1 LVTEAIEAMRGLKI
15 AVVGK
20 GGVGKT
26 TIAGT
31 LACLLSRRGFK
42 VLAVDADPNA
52 NLAYTLGLK
61 AEEADKIIPISEN
74 WSLIEEKT
82 GVSPE
87 SYGGVFRLSFTVD
100 DIIARYAV
108 KTPCGVNLLV
118 MGVVRSAAQGCMCPA
133 NALIRSLLRHI
144 LVRMNEVVV
153 ADMEAGTEHL
163 GRGTAKHV
171 DYMLVI
177 VEPTLKS
184 LKTAQHIRELALDL
198 GVKTILLVGNKVMD
212 KRDEVVIRGFA
223 EKNGFQLIGMVPYDP
238 EVKEAELTGTPIIF
252 KSPSSRAVCAIEEV
266 CNHLIG
272 SEKA

>member
-1 LVTEAIEAMRGLKI
+1 MQGLKI

-31 LACLLSRRGFK
+31 LACILSRRGFK

-61 AEEADKIIPISEN
+61 AEEADKITPISEN

-82 GVSPE
+82 GVPPE

-100 DIIARYAV
+100 DIIDRYAV
-108 KTPCGVNLLV
+108 DTPCGVSLLV
-118 MGVVRSAAQGCMCPA
+118 MGVVRSASQGCMCPA
-133 NALIRSLLRHI
+133 NALIRSLLRYM
-144 LVRMNEVVV
+144 LVKMNEVVV

-171 DYMLVI
+171 DYMLV
-177 VEPTLKS
+177 VAEPTLKS
-184 LKTAQHIRELALDL
+184 LKTAQHIRDLALAL
-198 GVKTILLVGNKVMD
+198 GVRNIFLIGNKVMD
-212 KRDEVVIRGFA
+212 ERDERAIREFA
-223 EKNGFQLIGMVPYDP
+223 EKKDLQIIGMVPYDP
-238 EVKEAELTGTPIIF
+238 EVREAELSGTPIIF
-252 KSPSSRAVCAIEEV
+252 NSPSSSAVCAIEDL
-266 CNHLIG
+266 CNRLIG
-272 SEKA
+272 SKKA